1 MFNDDMEDLKLV
13 MNIVMQIT
21 QIMLLLLHVRM
32 WKLWKI

>member
-1 MFNDDMEDLKLV
+1 MFNDDIEDLKLV